1 MSEIDLFFET
11 MDSDFYHIYVTH
23 AAELFKNLFQN
34 ITILHIAMNVKQ
46 KYSNAQIFTIIE
58 QITTFQIIL
67 VSV

>member
-1 MSEIDLFFET
+1 
-11 MDSDFYHIYVTH
+11 
-23 AAELFKNLFQN
+23 
-34 ITILHIAMNVKQ
+34 MNVNK